1 MPIAAEKEGQ
11 KIAVEIKSFLGLS
24 ELDDLEDAL
33 GQYGIY
39 QAILELREP
48 ERVLYLAVPNSIREF
63 LLDEKDFRH
72 ILRAFRAHLI
82 FYDPQEKEA
91 MEWIEPANFA

>member
-1 MPIAAEKEGQ
+1 MPIAAEKEGR
-11 KIAVEIKSFLGLS
+11 KIAVEIKSFLGTS

-33 GQYGIY
+33 GQFGIY
-39 QAILELREP
+39 QAILEMREP
-48 ERVLYLAVPNSIREF
+48 ERLLYLAVPNGIREL

-72 ILRAFRAHLI
+72 ILRAFRARLI

-91 MEWIEPANFA
+91 LEWIEPTNLE